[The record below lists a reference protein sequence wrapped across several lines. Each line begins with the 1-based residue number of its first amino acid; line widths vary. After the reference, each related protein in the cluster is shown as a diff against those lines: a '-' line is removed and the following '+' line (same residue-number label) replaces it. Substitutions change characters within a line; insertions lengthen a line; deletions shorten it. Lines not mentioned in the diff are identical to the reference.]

1 MNLLTD
7 ALHLSSCFRLSG
19 KMLPLRC
26 IEKCFRLPD
35 QNPTRCI
42 EKRFRGF
49 LICFLKTTSGLPV
62 DKHASIRL

>member
-26 IEKCFRLPD
+26 IEK
-35 QNPTRCI
+35 
-42 EKRFRGF
+42 RFRGF
-49 LICFLKTTSGLPV
+49 LIRFLKTASGLPV